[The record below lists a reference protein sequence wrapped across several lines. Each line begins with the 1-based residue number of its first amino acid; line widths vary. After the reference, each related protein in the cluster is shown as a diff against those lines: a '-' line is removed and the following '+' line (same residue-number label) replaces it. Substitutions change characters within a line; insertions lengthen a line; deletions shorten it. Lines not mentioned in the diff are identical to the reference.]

1 MSAQHFWLFAGGAAQ
16 ALMSVEGVRV
26 AEVHPANGSVLVA
39 FVPASRDVVLLAVRS
54 LDVLALPT
62 AEPGLGE
69 ASGAAS
75 LPSRFSASTA
85 HNLSTFAIAVANA
98 RPLLSARTS
107 RDACAPGT
115 QGTRR

>member
-39 FVPASRDVVLLAVRS
+39 FVPAS

-62 AEPGLGE
+62 AEPGPGE

-85 HNLSTFAIAVANA
+85 HNLSTFAIAAANA
-98 RPLLSARTS
+98 RPLLPARTS

-115 QGTRR
+115 QGTLR

>member
-1 MSAQHFWLFAGGAAQ
+1 MSAQHFWLFAGGAA
-16 ALMSVEGVRV
+16 AAGAV

-85 HNLSTFAIAVANA
+85 HNLSTFAIAAANA
-98 RPLLSARTS
+98 RPLLPARTS
-107 RDACAPGT
+107 RDAGAPGT
-115 QGTRR
+115 QGTHR